1 MTTLSRSRAV
11 KVRKRK
17 EECSR
22 LLLLAVTGG
31 KEYVGAAGSFASVG
45 VLPRSVKAT
54 DQHPI

>member
-1 MTTLSRSRAV
+1 M

-31 KEYVGAAGSFASVG
+31 KEYVGAAGSFATVG
-45 VLPRSVKAT
+45 VLPWPVKAT
-54 DQHPI
+54 DQHSI